1 MVKITLKGVCLLAA
15 ISLAAATAHAEL
27 LLNENFDYEA
37 GNLYNQ
43 GGWVKFG
50 GQTNKPIQIVEG
62 NLVFDGYQSAAV
74 GKMAKADC
82 EGEQLSNQ
90 DLHRAFEAQTSGCV
104 YMSALVN
111 VQSALG
117 DQFFLCFDGAT
128 KSAGIEDGIATANN
142 WRLFVSKGETDGK
155 IKFGLGKNKTASSVQ
170 TSAEYDINTTY
181 LVVLKYEFIT
191 GAANDNL
198 SLYINQI
205 GENEPSEPLI
215 TTNAGTDAYTTDNG
229 SSYDAGIGGVVIM
242 QNGSGTKP
250 TPTFTIDAVRVAT
263 TWAEL
268 FNQGTSGGEEPNPTK
283 PAITAPAAVEFDSDY
298 YYVLTG
304 EPHTQTITVKGSDLE
319 DDVTFA
325 VNCDQIT
332 LSATS
337 ATKEQ
342 VMSEDG
348 FELTLTL
355 TATGAACEP
364 KLTIGSTNATTV
376 EVPIAWTLATTIDVA
391 DMAAL
396 RAAAAAA
403 NLDDEP
409 LFRLTSPIVVSYQDG
424 TNYIYLQDDKGGIRM
439 KDEHGLLTTSTFA
452 TGTKLASGLFGTVAD
467 NFGYY
472 FIPYRDIA
480 TDGTAEV
487 NAVTATLAEIDADKS
502 AYVDRL
508 VRVEHVNFANS
519 GQKFGTSQ
527 ETFSQNGIEAKL
539 RQLASVT
546 DIAGQD
552 IPARATVVGI
562 STSTSAVIIAPRGW
576 SDITPE
582 STTTGYTAAAN
593 DAAICYATDGTL
605 YIEHAA
611 ADITI
616 YNLTGICVAKAVA
629 AERITIGLPQG
640 VYAVKI
646 GDKTQKVVVR

>member
-298 YYVLTG
+298 YVLTG

-508 VRVEHVNFANS
+508 VRVEHVQFAQT
-519 GQKFGTSQ
+519 GTFGTAQ
-527 ETFSQNGIEAKL
+527 VPFNQNGTEAKL
-539 RQLASVT
+539 RLFGSVA
-546 DIAGQD
+546 DIAGRN
-552 IPARATVVGI
+552 IPPLATVVGI
-562 STSTSAVIIAPRGW
+562 STSTSALLIAPRAW

-582 STTTGYTAAAN
+582 EDTGCSATETN
-593 DAAICYATDGTL
+593 AAICYANDGTL
-605 YIEHAA
+605 YVEHANA
-611 ADITI
+611 AVAV
-616 YNLTGICVAKAVA
+616 YNLTGICVAKAA
-629 AERITIGLPQG
+629 PANRTAIALPQG
-640 VYAVKI
+640 IYAVKI
-646 GDKTQKVVVR
+646 DGKTHKVIVK

>member
-15 ISLAAATAHAEL
+15 IALAAATAHAEL

-170 TSAEYDINTTY
+170 TSAEYDISTTY

-198 SLYINQI
+198 SLYINQT

-242 QNGSGTKP
+242 QNGSDAKP

-268 FNQGTSGGEEPNPTK
+268 FDQGTSGGDEPNPTK
-283 PAITAPAAVEFDSDY
+283 PAITAPAAVEFGSD

-319 DDVTFA
+319 GDVKFA

-337 ATKEQ
+337 AAKEQ
-342 VMSEDG
+342 VMSKDG

-452 TGTKLASGLFGTVAD
+452 TSTKLASGLFGTVAD

-508 VRVEHVNFANS
+508 VRVEHVQFAQT
-519 GQKFGTSQ
+519 GTFGTAQ
-527 ETFSQNGIEAKL
+527 VPFNQNGTEAKL
-539 RQLASVT
+539 RLFGSVA
-546 DIAGQD
+546 DIAGRN
-552 IPARATVVGI
+552 IPPLATVVGI
-562 STSTSAVIIAPRGW
+562 STSTSALLIAPRAW
-576 SDITPE
+576 SDITSE
-582 STTTGYTAAAN
+582 EDTGCSATETN
-593 DAAICYATDGTL
+593 AAICYANDGTL
-605 YIEHAA
+605 YVEHANA
-611 ADITI
+611 AVAV
-616 YNLTGICVAKAVA
+616 YNLTGICVAKAA
-629 AERITIGLPQG
+629 PANRTAIALPQG
-640 VYAVKI
+640 IYAVKI
-646 GDKTQKVVVR
+646 DGKTHKVIVK